1 MKSIV
6 VLVSGSGS
14 NLQAIIDNCSIKYIN
29 ADIKCVISNN
39 PDAYALQRATSANID
54 NITINH
60 KDYLSRDE
68 FDNELIRILDDL
80 SPDLI
85 VLAGFMRI
93 LTEKLTN
100 KFFGKIIN
108 IHPSLLPKYPGL
120 NTHQEVIK
128 NRDIIHGVSIHYV
141 SSESRLRSTYCTRRN

>member
-14 NLQAIIDNCSIKYIN
+14 NLQAIIDNCNIKYIN
-29 ADIKCVISNN
+29 AEIKCVISNN

-54 NITINH
+54 NIAINH
-60 KDYLSRDE
+60 KDYLSRNE

-80 SPDLI
+80 NPDLI

-93 LTEKLTN
+93 LTEKLT
-100 KFFGKIIN
+100 
-108 IHPSLLPKYPGL
+108 
-120 NTHQEVIK
+120 
-128 NRDIIHGVSIHYV
+128 
-141 SSESRLRSTYCTRRN
+141 